1 VTRVMAALMLSG
13 WLRHSAWRGLFAR
26 RTHCIN
32 SLKRLG
38 IRIYNEHHVVGSLS
52 L

>member
-1 VTRVMAALMLSG
+1 MAALMLSG
-13 WLRHSAWRGLFAR
+13 WPQRSAWRGLFAR
-26 RTHCIN
+26 RTHSVN

-38 IRIYNEHHVVGSLS
+38 IRIHNEHDVVGSLS